1 VGIMPSAMTKRCHF
15 LIGLLAAALFLA
27 GCGRSA
33 EPTASFTPLPPSTI
47 PPTPSLTP
55 EPLAALVNGEPILLV
70 DFEDELTRFETAQ
83 TTSGIDLATL
93 GDYQSQVLQALIDR
107 RLLAQGARAIGVEVD
122 DPAVD
127 QRLEQLASDL
137 GGNEEMGTWLAVNGY
152 TLESFKAALAE
163 EMLAANMIEHI
174 VAQVGDSTEQVHAQH
189 ILVATREM
197 AESLREQ
204 LIDGADFAEIARMY
218 SIDTSSR
225 PAGGDLGWFPM
236 GYLLVPEVEAVAF
249 DLQPGELSE
258 VIESDLGFHI
268 VQTIERGEQPLAPD
282 ALRLLR
288 EAAVMEWLVAQ
299 REMTEV
305 QILIA
310 P

>member
-1 VGIMPSAMTKRCHF
+1 MTKRCH
-15 LIGLLAAALFLA
+15 LLTGLLVAALLLA

-33 EPTASFTPLPPSTI
+33 EPTPSFTPLPPSTT

-55 EPLAALVNGEPILLV
+55 EPLAALVNGEPILMV
-70 DFEDELTRFETAQ
+70 DFEDELYRFETAQ

-122 DPAVD
+122 DLSVD

-137 GGNEEMGTWLAVNGY
+137 GGSEEMGIWLAVNGY

-163 EMLAANMIEHI
+163 EMLAAKMIEYI
-174 VAQVGDSTEQVHAQH
+174 VTQVEDSTEQVHAQH
-189 ILVATREM
+189 ILVATQEM

-204 LIDGADFAEIARMY
+204 LIAGADFAETARLY

-225 PAGGDLGWFPM
+225 PAGGDLGWFPV

-258 VIESDLGFHI
+258 VIESNLGFHI

-282 ALRLLR
+282 ALRQLR
-288 EAAVMEWLVAQ
+288 EEAVMEWLVAQ

>member
-1 VGIMPSAMTKRCHF
+1 MGIMPSAMTKRCHLLIVF
-15 LIGLLAAALFLA
+15 LVAAFFFA

-33 EPTASFTPLPPSTI
+33 EPTPSFTPIPPSTTR
-47 PPTPSLTP
+47 PTPSITP
-55 EPLAALVNGEPILLV
+55 EPLAALVNGEPILMV
-70 DFEDELTRFETAQ
+70 DFEDELYRFETAQ

-107 RLLAQGARAIGVEVD
+107 RLLAQGAQAIGVEVD
-122 DPAVD
+122 AFSVD
-127 QRLEQLASDL
+127 ERLEQLASDL
-137 GGNEEMGTWLAVNGY
+137 GGSEEMGTWLAVNGY

-163 EMLAANMIEHI
+163 EMLAAKMIEHI
-174 VAQVGDSTEQVHAQH
+174 VAQVGDSTEQVHARH

-204 LIDGADFAEIARMY
+204 LIAGADFAEIARTY

-225 PAGGDLGWFPM
+225 PAGGDLGWFPV
-236 GYLLVPEVEAVAF
+236 GYLLIPEVEAVAF
-249 DLQPGELSE
+249 DLEPGELSE

-268 VQTIERGEQPLAPD
+268 VQAIERGEQPLTPD
-282 ALRLLR
+282 ALRQLC
-288 EAAVMEWLVAQ
+288 EAAVTEWLVAQ